1 MSELRVY
8 PENDP
13 STFEVETDHA
23 AIAAGL
29 NAVGVRFERWEAEA
43 ELGPEASQEEVISA
57 YQADVDRIME
67 ESGFQSVDVI
77 GLHPEHPKKVELR
90 KMFLDE
96 HTHDDFEIRFI
107 DTRSEAIEGTQPDAR
122 VRDGCVLIG
131 LGPVFHD
138 ETAEV
143 GAEMYHD
150 ADVAAYRFDLVQ
162 RSGVWRLG
170 GAPTRSDAVGLDV
183 ER

>member
-1 MSELRVY
+1 MNLVGTGRVRRHRLWLG
-8 PENDP
+8 
-13 STFEVETDHA
+13 V
-23 AIAAGL
+23 
-29 NAVGVRFERWEAEA
+29 AVGSVCWLLISGCTRESEPGPSAGDAYEVVLDWLMEQPEVRFGDQCDDNVVFIESLGSNEI
-43 ELGPEASQEEVISA
+43 EL
-57 YQADVDRIME
+57 DV
-67 ESGFQSVDVI
+67 QVDVVNRY
-77 GLHPEHPKKVELR
+77 E
-90 KMFLDE
+90 
-96 HTHDDFEIRFI
+96 DDFEIRFI

>member
-43 ELGPEASQEEVISA
+43 EMGPEASQEEVISA
-57 YQADVDRIME
+57 YQADVERIME

-96 HTHDDFEIRFI
+96 HTHDDFEIRFFV
-107 DTRSEAIEGTQPDAR
+107 EGAGQFYLHLDGKVFQVLCEQGDLISVPDGTPHWF
-122 VRDGCVLIG
+122 DM
-131 LGPVFHD
+131 GPNPAFKCIRFFTTP
-138 ETAEV
+138 E
-143 GAEMYHD
+143 GW
-150 ADVAAYRFDLVQ
+150 VAKHTGSDIAAGFPRF
-162 RSGVWRLG
+162 
-170 GAPTRSDAVGLDV
+170 
-183 ER
+183 E